1 MREKLQFLSA
11 GSGLR
16 RSRPGDREA
25 SFTFHC
31 KSPATTK
38 KLADPITVSVK
49 LLSAVIEFWTRKE
62 GDIPNEILLD
72 KGAVFDGR
80 HSSGLKDVRLKQLQT
95 IYTQRIKALE
105 LTDPVFKKP
114 ENEAERFLLKC
125 HTDKE
130 YSELAKQCFYLN
142 IYNAMVL
149 FKLAEV
155 AVMKSTKLFGLK
167 NQSSWIALQHHT
179 KVVINGQP
187 YTLFELKYDVIKNIT
202 GRPASTF
209 TVDKEHVHPLIDYA
223 FFVPAAGSLKLAS
236 LCFTHVQHLQRD
248 LGTHVK
254 LKLMRKLQIRDDF
267 GLIRLPSSL
276 QECFPSN
283 TLKINHGDEFGR
295 QRYQLKI
302 LEFVHLRVIQ
312 GVVGN
317 TESVPGQHLSP
328 TQRA

>member
-1 MREKLQFLSA
+1 MREKLQLLSA
-11 GSGLR
+11 DSGLR

-31 KSPATTK
+31 KSPTTTK
-38 KLADPITVSVK
+38 KLVDPITVSVK

-62 GDIPNEILLD
+62 YDDKEGEIANEILLD

-80 HSSGLKDVRLKQLQT
+80 HCSRLKAVRLKQLQR
-95 IYTQRIKALE
+95 IYTVIKALE
-105 LTDPVFKKP
+105 LTDPVFQKP

-142 IYNAMVL
+142 ICNAMVL
-149 FKLAEV
+149 FKLAEI
-155 AVMKSTKLFGLK
+155 AVMKPTKLFGLK

-179 KVVINGQP
+179 KVIVNGQP
-187 YTLFELKYDVIKNIT
+187 YSLFELKYDVIKNIA

-209 TVDKEHVHPLIDYA
+209 VVDKAHVHPLIDYA
-223 FFVPAAGSLKLAS
+223 FFVPTAGSLKLAS

-248 LGTHVK
+248 LGTQVK

-276 QECFPSN
+276 
-283 TLKINHGDEFGR
+283 
-295 QRYQLKI
+295 
-302 LEFVHLRVIQ
+302 
-312 GVVGN
+312 
-317 TESVPGQHLSP
+317 
-328 TQRA
+328 